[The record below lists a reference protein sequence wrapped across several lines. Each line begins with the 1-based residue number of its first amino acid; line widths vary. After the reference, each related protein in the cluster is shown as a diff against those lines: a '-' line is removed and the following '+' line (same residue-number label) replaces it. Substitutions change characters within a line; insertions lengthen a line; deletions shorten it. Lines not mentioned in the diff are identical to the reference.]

1 MESLLKRHFWVV
13 NLLGLGLLAWL
24 AAGAVGAFAGVQLSQ
39 ALRGKNDTQVTAAAG
54 ESLLTKRLRDGRLSE
69 ESGAVMA
76 GMSLFL
82 IQEPV
87 EPEEPEEEPL
97 ESSDEAAAAAAAPP
111 EPSFEPTTL
120 PIKLLGTMVVQPASW
135 SSASV
140 ELEKGGQTVVSVGQ
154 ELLDGQ
160 AKVYAIRRNFIVLQE
175 SDKLTVAKVAPV
187 GDGGGA
193 GADGQPPIPGGG
205 GLRPPPVAGQPPKT
219 AEATPNN
226 EPTSGG
232 VTKVAEGAYTMDRSH
247 VNEKLKDV
255 SALSREARVVP
266 NYKNGKYEGFRMI
279 GMQDSGLFRSIGFEN
294 GDVVQAVN
302 GERIDSPNKALAL
315 YDALKNKSRLT
326 VLVERGGVLRTMRYT
341 VK

>member
-1 MESLLKRHFWVV
+1 METLLKRHFWVV

-39 ALRGKNDTQVTAAAG
+39 AFRGKSDTQVTAAAG
-54 ESLLTKRLRDGRLSE
+54 ESLLTKRLRDGRLRE
-69 ESGAVMA
+69 ESGAVMS

-82 IQEPV
+82 IQEP
-87 EPEEPEEEPL
+87 EQPEEPEEEPL
-97 ESSDEAAAAAAAPP
+97 EPADEAAAAAAPP

-140 ELEKGGQTVVSVGQ
+140 EVDKGTQTVVSVGQ
-154 ELLDGQ
+154 ELLSGQ

-175 SDKLTVAKVAPV
+175 SDKLTVAKLAPV
-187 GDGGGA
+187 GDAGGP
-193 GADGQPPIPGGG
+193 GADGQPPMPGG
-205 GLRPPPVAGQPPKT
+205 GLRPPPAAGQPPKT

>member
-1 MESLLKRHFWVV
+1 METLLKRHFWVL
-13 NLLGLGLLAWL
+13 NLLGLGILAWL
-24 AAGAVGAFAGVQLSQ
+24 AAGALSAFAGVQLSQ
-39 ALRGKNDTQVTAAAG
+39 ALRGNDKSQLAAAEG
-54 ESLLTKRLRDGRLSE
+54 ESLLDKRLRDGRLRE
-69 ESGAVMA
+69 ESGAVMS

-82 IQEPV
+82 IQEPEPEP
-87 EPEEPEEEPL
+87 EPEEDPL
-97 ESSDEAAAAAAAPP
+97 ENTDEAAATQGEP
-111 EPSFEPTTL
+111 EPTFEPTTL

-135 SSASV
+135 SSATV
-140 ELEKGGQTVVSVGQ
+140 EVEKANNTVVSVGA
-154 ELLDGQ
+154 ELLGGQ
-160 AKVYAIRRNFIVLQE
+160 AKVYAIRRNLIVLQE
-175 SDKLTVAKVAPV
+175 SDKLTIARLTQPDA
-187 GDGGGA
+187 GGA
-193 GADGQPPIPGGG
+193 GPGADGQPVPPGG
-205 GLRPPPVAGQPPKT
+205 GLRPPPAGGMPPRT
-219 AEATPNN
+219 TEATPNN
-226 EPTSGG
+226 EPKSGG
-232 VTKVAEGAYTMDRSH
+232 VQKVAEGAYTMDRAH

-279 GMQDSGLFRSIGFEN
+279 GMQDTGLFREIGFEN